1 MDAQVTGARHERGG
15 PVTTYIG
22 LLRAV
27 NLASHNKVSMADL
40 RLLLLDEGLTDPQTL
55 LQSGNVVF
63 RSPLA
68 SASKLE
74 QRLESAAATRLRLG
88 TDFFVRSAA
97 DWKQLIAANPFRTE
111 AASDPGHL
119 LVMCLKAAPQRTAE
133 AALQK
138 AIKGREVVRVLG
150 QQAYIVYPDG
160 VGRSKLTNAV
170 IEKHLG
176 ARSTGRNWNTVLK
189 LGALCGL

>member
-1 MDAQVTGARHERGG
+1 
-15 PVTTYIG
+15 VTTYIG

-27 NLASHNKVSMADL
+27 NLAGRNRISMADL
-40 RLLLLDEGLTDPQTL
+40 RQLLLDEGMSDPQTL

-63 RSPLA
+63 RSAGA
-68 SASKLE
+68 STSKLE
-74 QRLESAAATRLRLG
+74 QRLEGAATRRLRLE
-88 TDFFVRSAA
+88 TDFIVRSATE
-97 DWKQLIAANPFRTE
+97 WKQLIAANPFRTE

-138 AIKGREVVRVLG
+138 AIKGREVVRVVG
-150 QQAYIVYPDG
+150 QQAYVVYPDG
-160 VGRSKLTNAV
+160 VGRSKLTTAV

-176 ARSTGRNWNTVLK
+176 TRTTGRNWNTVSK
-189 LGALCGL
+189 LGAMCGL